1 MRGNRRHS
9 CLLGATRADEAMPM
23 LPEIEQRWSAPSF
36 TSKSVDKET
45 IARILEAG
53 RQAPSAKNRQEW
65 RFVVATKA
73 DLRRKLAD
81 AAFGQ
86 DQVATAPMIVAA
98 CTTNIDYRMPNGQ
111 LSYPVDLAVSVA
123 FIMLQARHDGVD
135 SCAVTT
141 FNELEVKDLLT
152 VPHAM
157 RVVALVALGYSAE
170 EPPPRERKPLADIVG
185 YEHW

>member
-1 MRGNRRHS
+1 MPGTLVS
-9 CLLGATRADEAMPM
+9 SDETMPM
-23 LPEIEQRWSAPSF
+23 LPEIEERWSAQGY
-36 TSKSVDKET
+36 TSKAIDKDT
-45 IARILEAG
+45 LHRVLDAAR
-53 RQAPSAKNRQEW
+53 QSPSAKNRQEW

-86 DQVATAPMIVAA
+86 EQVASAPVIIAA

-111 LSYPVDLAVSVA
+111 LSYPIDLAVSVA
-123 FIMLQARHDGVD
+123 FMMLQARHDGVD

-141 FNELEVKDLLT
+141 FNELDVKDLLS

-157 RVVALVALGYSAE
+157 RVVSLVTLGYAADE
-170 EPPPRERKPLADIVG
+170 RPPRERKSLQDIVG